1 MSNFDTID
9 FFTDPSLVPDPHPY
23 FDHLRSKN
31 PVLQLPHYG
40 VVAVTGY
47 DEATALYKDPDT
59 FSNCVALGGPFPP
72 LPFQPDGDDINA
84 QIDEH
89 REKFPMFEHMVTMD
103 PPDHSRARSILSRL
117 LTPSRLK
124 QNEEFM
130 WHLADRQLDEFL
142 TNGECEFISEYAKP
156 FATLVIADLLGV
168 PEEDRKELR
177 VVLGAG
183 SPRTPVGGLNRG
195 SVGVNPLHWLD
206 DKFSSYIE
214 DRRREPRDDILTSLA
229 TATYP
234 DGSTPEVVE
243 VVRSA
248 TFLFAAGQE
257 TSAKLMTAAMLV
269 LGDRPDIQKKLRDDR
284 SLIPAFIEES
294 LRMHSPVKSDSRLTR
309 KRTMVGDLEVPAG
322 TVVVVF
328 PGAVNRDPRRFENPH
343 EFRLDRPNVRE
354 HMAFGRGVHS
364 CPGGPLA
371 RVEGKVSI
379 ERILDRMADVKI
391 DEVKHG
397 PADDRR
403 YTYEPTYILRGLSE
417 LHLTFTTADFAA
429 SVG

>member
-1 MSNFDTID
+1 MSDYDSID

-23 FDHLRSKN
+23 FDYLRGQS
-31 PVLQLPHYG
+31 PVLRLPHYG

-47 DEATALYKDPDT
+47 EEATAVYKDSDS

-84 QIDEH
+84 QIDQH
-89 REKFPMFEHMVTMD
+89 REKFPMYEHMVTMD
-103 PPDHSRARSILSRL
+103 PPEHSRARSILSRL

-130 WHLADRQLDEFL
+130 WQLADRQLDEFL
-142 TNGECEFISEYAKP
+142 ANGECEFISEYAKP

-168 PEEDRKELR
+168 PEEDHKEFR
-177 VVLGAG
+177 VALGAERPG
-183 SPRTPVGGLNRG
+183 SRVGGLDHE

-214 DRRREPRDDILTSLA
+214 DRRREPRDDVLTALA
-229 TATYP
+229 TAKYP

-257 TSAKLMTAAMLV
+257 TTAKLLTAALRV
-269 LGDRPDIQKKLRDDR
+269 LGDRPDIQQNIREDR
-284 SLIPAFIEES
+284 SLIPGFVEES
-294 LRMHSPVKSDSRLTR
+294 LRMDSPVKSDCRLAR
-309 KRTMVGDLEVPAG
+309 KRATVGDLDIPAG
-322 TVVVVF
+322 TVVMVL
-328 PGAVNRDPRRFENPH
+328 PGAANRDPRRFDNPH
-343 EFRLDRPNVRE
+343 EFRLDRKNVRE
-354 HMAFGRGVHS
+354 HMAFARGVHS

-371 RVEGKVSI
+371 RVEGRVSI
-379 ERILDRMADVKI
+379 ERILDRMADI
-391 DEVKHG
+391 GINEDRHG
-397 PADDRR
+397 PAEDRR

-417 LHLTFTTADFAA
+417 LHITFTPT
-429 SVG
+429 G